1 MRKEIKAVIFDWA
14 GTTVDY
20 GCFAPLEVFIKVF
33 KEVGLNITYDEARKP
48 MGVLKIDH
56 IKALLKMK
64 RINEL
69 WIKEFGRDYNDDD
82 INNLYSRF
90 EEVLFESLEN
100 FAEPVPGMLQLK
112 KELRD
117 RGLKIGSTTGYT
129 KEMLDIVAP
138 KAKTFG
144 YSPDFRITSTEVPA
158 GRPSPYM
165 IYQNMITLAIPDRN
179 SIIKIGDTTVDMKE
193 GKNAGV
199 WCVGILKGGSELG
212 LSKEEVQNMSPSKLK
227 VLMTETAQRLY
238 SAGAD
243 YVVDEVGYLPHIID
257 VINIRMNSEVNSK
270 ND

>member
-20 GCFAPLEVFIKVF
+20 GCFAPLDVFVQVF
-33 KEVGLNITYDEARKP
+33 KEIGIEITYEEARKP
-48 MGVLKIDH
+48 MGMLKIDH
-56 IKALLKMK
+56 IKALLKME
-64 RINEL
+64 RIHSL
-69 WIKEFGRDYNDDD
+69 WLEKFNRDYTMED
-82 INNLYSRF
+82 INSLYERF
-90 EEVLFESLEN
+90 EEVLFASLEN
-100 FAEPVPGMLQLK
+100 FAEPVPGMLDLQ

-144 YSPDFRITSTEVPA
+144 YCPDFRITSTEVPA
-158 GRPSPYM
+158 GRPYPYM
-165 IYQNMITLAIPDRN
+165 IYQNMITLAIPNRN

-199 WCVGILKGGSELG
+199 WTVGILKGGSELG
-212 LSKEEVQNMSPSKLK
+212 LSQKEVETMDHAQLKKL
-227 VLMTETAQRLY
+227 MDATAKRLY

-243 YVVDEVGYLPHIID
+243 YVVEQIGDLPHIID
-257 VINIRMNSEVNSK
+257 VINTRMNSEEVI
-270 ND
+270 

>member
-20 GCFAPLEVFIKVF
+20 GCFAPLDVFVQVF
-33 KEVGLNITYDEARKP
+33 KEIGIEITYEEARKP
-48 MGVLKIDH
+48 MGMLKIDH
-56 IKALLKMK
+56 IKALLKME
-64 RINEL
+64 RIHSL
-69 WIKEFGRDYNDDD
+69 WLEKFNRDYTMED
-82 INNLYSRF
+82 INSLYERF
-90 EEVLFESLEN
+90 EEVLFASLEN
-100 FAEPVPGMLQLK
+100 FAEPVPGMLDLQ

-144 YSPDFRITSTEVPA
+144 YCPDFRITSTEVPA
-158 GRPSPYM
+158 GRPYPYM
-165 IYQNMITLAIPDRN
+165 IYQNMITLAIPNRN

-199 WCVGILKGGSELG
+199 WTVGILKGGSELG
-212 LSKEEVQNMSPSKLK
+212 LSQKEVETMDHAQLKKL
-227 VLMTETAQRLY
+227 MDATAKRLY

-243 YVVDEVGYLPHIID
+243 YVVEQVGDLPHIID
-257 VINIRMNSEVNSK
+257 VINTRMNSEEVI
-270 ND
+270 

>member
-20 GCFAPLEVFIKVF
+20 GCFAPLDVFVQVF
-33 KEVGLNITYDEARKP
+33 KEIGIEITYEEARKP
-48 MGVLKIDH
+48 MGMLKIDH
-56 IKALLKMK
+56 IKALLKME
-64 RINEL
+64 RIHSL
-69 WIKEFGRDYNDDD
+69 WLEKFNRDYTIED
-82 INNLYSRF
+82 INSLYERF
-90 EEVLFESLEN
+90 EEVLFASLEN
-100 FAEPVPGMLQLK
+100 FAEPVPGMLDLQ

-144 YSPDFRITSTEVPA
+144 YCPDFRITSTEVPA
-158 GRPSPYM
+158 GRPYPYM
-165 IYQNMITLAIPDRN
+165 IYQNMITLAIPNRN

-199 WCVGILKGGSELG
+199 WTVGILKGGSELG
-212 LSKEEVQNMSPSKLK
+212 LSQKEVETMDHAQLKKL
-227 VLMTETAQRLY
+227 MDATAKRLY

-243 YVVDEVGYLPHIID
+243 YVVEQVGDLPHIID
-257 VINIRMNSEVNSK
+257 VINARMNSEEVI
-270 ND
+270 